1 MHAVEDF
8 RRNGYR
14 IVKGVL
20 DAADVADIRRY
31 LEARISREV
40 ASACGEIGCQDPADF
55 VSYIGKLA
63 ESSGKGL
70 SKGTRDTLSGHFSLE
85 TRLSKELWRVP
96 RSTRLRALLQEV
108 LGGERLYM
116 HMPPTARFVL
126 PGNLYAGVPAH
137 QDVSYNHHMS
147 DFVTLWVPF
156 VDIDA
161 QCGGVRVF
169 KGSHT
174 SGEFLQTAETEKF
187 WLKSVPSDGYE
198 SEPCEMQ
205 VGDVLLL
212 SKWILHQSMPNL
224 SDKVRISTDF
234 RFFPESE
241 HSKKHFLD
249 MQSWTVVEPR
259 VAA

>member
-1 MHAVEDF
+1 MYAVEEF
-8 RRNGYR
+8 RRTGYH
-14 IVKGVL
+14 IVRGIL
-20 DAADVADIRRY
+20 DATDLSDVRRF
-31 LEARISREV
+31 LESRVSREV
-40 ASACGEIGCQDPADF
+40 ASACDEIGCRNPAEF
-55 VSYIGKLA
+55 VSHIGKLA
-63 ESSGKGL
+63 DSSGEGL

-85 TRLSKELWRVP
+85 TRLSQELWRVP
-96 RSTRLRALLQEV
+96 RSPRLRELLQEV
-108 LGGERLYM
+108 LDAEHLYM

-156 VDIDA
+156 VNIDA

-174 SGEFLQTAETEKF
+174 SGEFLETAETEKF
-187 WLKSVPSDGYE
+187 WLKSVPSDDFE

-224 SDKVRISTDF
+224 SDKIRISTDF

-241 HSKKHFLD
+241 HSTKHFLD
-249 MQSWTVVEPR
+249 MQSWKVIEPR
-259 VAA
+259 VTA

>member
-1 MHAVEDF
+1 MRAVEDF
-8 RRNGYR
+8 RRNGYL
-14 IVKGVL
+14 IVRGML
-20 DAADVADIRRY
+20 DTSDLADVRRF
-31 LEARISREV
+31 LESRVAREV
-40 ASACGEIGCQDPADF
+40 ASAREEIGCRNPADF
-55 VSYIGKLA
+55 VSHIGKLA
-63 ESSGKGL
+63 ASSGEGL

-85 TRLSKELWRVP
+85 TRLSQELWRVP
-96 RSTRLRALLQEV
+96 RSSRLRILLQEV
-108 LGGERLYM
+108 LGGERLCM

-156 VDIDA
+156 VNIDA

-169 KGSHT
+169 KESHT
-174 SGEFLQTAETEKF
+174 SGEFLDTVEKEKF
-187 WLKSVPSDGYE
+187 WLKSVPSDGFEAE
-198 SEPCEMQ
+198 SCEMQ

-224 SDKVRISTDF
+224 SDRIRISTDF

-241 HSKKHFLD
+241 HSTKHFLD
-249 MQSWTVVEPR
+249 MQSWKVIEPR
-259 VAA
+259 VTA